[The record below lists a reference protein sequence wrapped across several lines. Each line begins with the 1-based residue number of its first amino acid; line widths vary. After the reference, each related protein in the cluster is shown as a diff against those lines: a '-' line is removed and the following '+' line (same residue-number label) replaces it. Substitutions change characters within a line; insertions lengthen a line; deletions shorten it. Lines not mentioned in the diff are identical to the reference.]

1 MRADLHMHSR
11 WSDGSLEVAR
21 LIGLGKKSGL
31 SVMAVTDH
39 DTMEG
44 QEEVRDEGRRQGM
57 QVLNGVEI
65 SAFSPETGRKVHILG
80 YNISDE
86 KTVTDTLRPF
96 LLDRHEAALC
106 AAEQVSQAGYA
117 VNIEDILSYVGK
129 GQFLYKQHIMHALAD
144 RGYTTSIYGELY
156 KKLFGKNGIAVIKS
170 RYIPVHEAVR
180 LVAECGGSPVLAHPY
195 QYDSMDLVPS
205 LLRYGLKGIE
215 YCHPTQS
222 NGRKIRVEETA
233 MAFGLFLT
241 GGSDAHGLY
250 SESAYPL
257 GFTEYRMEENHPL
270 LRRQSSRVSAAV
282 T

>member
-1 MRADLHMHSR
+1 MHSR
-11 WSDGSLEVAR
+11 WSDGSLEVPKI
-21 LIGLGKKSGL
+21 IGLGKKSGL
-31 SVMAVTDH
+31 SVMSVTDH

-44 QEEVRDEGRRQGM
+44 QEEVRDEGQRQGM
-57 QVLNGVEI
+57 RVINGVEI
-65 SAFSPETGRKVHILG
+65 SAINPETGRKVHILG
-80 YNISDE
+80 YNIRDE
-86 KTVTDTLRPF
+86 KTVTSTLRPY
-96 LLDRHEAALC
+96 LMERHEAALR

-117 VNIEDILSYVGK
+117 IDTAEILPYVGK
-129 GQFLYKQHIMHALAD
+129 GNFLYKQHIMHALAD

-170 RYIPVHEAVR
+170 RYIPVKEAVR

-195 QYDSMDLVPS
+195 QYDSMDLAPQ
-205 LLRYGLKGIE
+205 LLRLGLKGIE

-250 SESAYPL
+250 SEAAYPL
-257 GFTEYRMEENHPL
+257 GCTEFRMEESHPL
-270 LRRQSSRVSAAV
+270 LKRG
-282 T
+282 

>member
-1 MRADLHMHSR
+1 MHSR
-11 WSDGSLEVAR
+11 WSDGSLEVAK

-44 QEEVRDEGRRQGM
+44 QEEVRDEGQRQAM
-57 QVLNGVEI
+57 KVINGVEI
-65 SAFSPETGRKVHILG
+65 SAFNPETGRKVHILG
-80 YNISDE
+80 YNIRDE
-86 KTVTDTLRPF
+86 RTVTSTLRPF
-96 LLDRHEAALC
+96 LMERHEAALR

-117 VNIEDILSYVGK
+117 VDRTEILSYVGK
-129 GQFLYKQHIMHALAD
+129 GNFLYKQHIMHALAD

-170 RYIPVHEAVR
+170 RYIPVQEAVR
-180 LVAECGGSPVLAHPY
+180 LVTECGGSPVLAHPY
-195 QYDSMDLVPS
+195 QYDSMDLVPQ
-205 LLRYGLKGIE
+205 LLHLGLKGIE

-250 SESAYPL
+250 SEAAYPL
-257 GFTEYRMEENHPL
+257 GCTEFRIEESHPL
-270 LRRQSSRVSAAV
+270 LKRG
-282 T
+282 